1 MWRLVREDRSLRFL
15 ASAVYKPSHP
25 KATMQSLHVLRC
37 ALHGSLLPMHLEQR
51 LCRPVGTSEQESV
64 AM

>member
-25 KATMQSLHVLRC
+25 KPMMQSLHVLRC

-51 LCRPVGTSEQESV
+51 LCRPVGASEQESV